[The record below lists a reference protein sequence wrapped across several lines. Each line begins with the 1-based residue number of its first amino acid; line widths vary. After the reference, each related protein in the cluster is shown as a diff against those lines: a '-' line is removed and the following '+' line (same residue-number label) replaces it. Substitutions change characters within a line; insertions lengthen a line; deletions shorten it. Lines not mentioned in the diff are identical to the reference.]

1 MKLIDAKHLLQK
13 IHSHTNMYGWGHGS
27 LTIERKLTELIDGED
42 EVQALVLGKEYSS
55 TDYSI
60 ITENHKGFQTFKIV
74 KRRLS

>member
-27 LTIERKLTELIDGED
+27 LAIERKLTELIDGED

-55 TDYSI
+55 ADYSI
-60 ITENHKGFQTFKIV
+60 ITENHNGFQTFKIV
-74 KRRLS
+74 KRRSV